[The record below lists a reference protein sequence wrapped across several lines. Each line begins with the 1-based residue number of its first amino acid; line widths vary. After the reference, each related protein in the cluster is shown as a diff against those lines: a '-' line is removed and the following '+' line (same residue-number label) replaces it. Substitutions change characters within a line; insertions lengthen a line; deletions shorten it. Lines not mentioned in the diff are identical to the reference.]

1 VFQRRV
7 DCCCSSCCDDVVIV
21 ITVWRALF
29 KTIFGWTLCLNFL
42 LSSSD
47 SEPVVCDID
56 WYVLIAAGNSQIL
69 VNFITM
75 EKQRNEQAAGEVHSW
90 MDQFHEKFLTPQL
103 EIVSTDPGKFL
114 AWLVLL
120 SSLLT
125 FILGHVVYLAMFLLI
140 YITWTYSE
148 HIQENDASDKEAD
161 ENEWLLDKFFC
172 FLQQLDNES
181 FDLDLTAIPSSDDV
195 DSKIAEKA
203 EFETDDVKTTCSVA
217 FTESDSLAENDEE
230 STDSDNDEDEDDE
243 FTDSEFEEEFEF
255 ISQDDL

>member
-1 VFQRRV
+1 
-7 DCCCSSCCDDVVIV
+7 
-21 ITVWRALF
+21 
-29 KTIFGWTLCLNFL
+29 
-42 LSSSD
+42 
-47 SEPVVCDID
+47 
-56 WYVLIAAGNSQIL
+56 
-69 VNFITM
+69 
-75 EKQRNEQAAGEVHSW
+75 
-90 MDQFHEKFLTPQL
+90 
-103 EIVSTDPGKFL
+103 
-114 AWLVLL
+114 
-120 SSLLT
+120 
-125 FILGHVVYLAMFLLI
+125 MFLLI

>member
-1 VFQRRV
+1 M
-7 DCCCSSCCDDVVIV
+7 
-21 ITVWRALF
+21 
-29 KTIFGWTLCLNFL
+29 
-42 LSSSD
+42 
-47 SEPVVCDID
+47 E
-56 WYVLIAAGNSQIL
+56 
-69 VNFITM
+69 
-75 EKQRNEQAAGEVHSW
+75 EKQSNEQTAGEVHSW

-120 SSLLT
+120 SSVLT

-140 YITWTYSE
+140 YITWAYSE
-148 HIQENDASDKEAD
+148 HIQENDASDKDGD

-181 FDLDLTAIPSSDDV
+181 FDLDLTAIPSSSDEV
-195 DSKIAEKA
+195 DSNITDKA

-217 FTESDSLAENDEE
+217 SAETDSLAQ
-230 STDSDNDEDEDDE
+230 NDEDYTDSEDDEDEADEEYDDE